1 MIELKGQPAGVDA
14 TIEANGTAHIAVEAM
29 TGTLERISATG
40 GSEIELKSTA
50 TGRTIELRASGTSRL
65 VCNGELLCDDA
76 SIESSGAARITTR
89 VKCTGCRIESS
100 GTSATQVSLD
110 ATSLH
115 AESSGGAGMTLAGTT
130 RACRIVARGTSR
142 IDATGL
148 KSEQWDTTVG
158 KLLRTQTLTAYE
170 THLSIFYTF
179 HPARSRTGADRRT
192 RPHDQ
197 GVGCHAHR
205 NARGRALHGLKV
217 ARGVAATI
225 VESDSEKLVVEADEK
240 IIGHVVTT
248 IDKQGVL
255 LLTID
260 PEIDNIRDCD
270 VRISVPKPE
279 VLQSLTATSGGRVTC
294 RTVVN
299 TPTLNVRTTSG
310 AHAEIACEGDGCTL
324 SATSGSE
331 IKANLAV
338 GRCAIEAHSGAEIN
352 VKGSGRGVQNQRH
365 VGSHLQGPQSS

>member
-1 MIELKGQPAGVDA
+1 MTVKTDDNLLVHVQTSVAEGTLRIGLADVTVQNAELTVYVPAAGITRLNAKGIAAFSLETPLTGITGLKAGGAAKITAEHPLQTNDAAIE
-14 TIEANGTAHIAVEAM
+14 TSGTAHIAVEAM

-148 KSEQWDTTVG
+148 KSEQWDTSVG
-158 KLLRTQTLTAYE
+158 KY
-170 THLSIFYTF
+170 S
-179 HPARSRTGADRRT
+179 
-192 RPHDQ
+192 
-197 GVGCHAHR
+197 
-205 NARGRALHGLKV
+205 ALK
-217 ARGVAATI
+217 R
-225 VESDSEKLVVEADEK
+225 
-240 IIGHVVTT
+240 
-248 IDKQGVL
+248 
-255 LLTID
+255 
-260 PEIDNIRDCD
+260 
-270 VRISVPKPE
+270 
-279 VLQSLTATSGGRVTC
+279 
-294 RTVVN
+294 
-299 TPTLNVRTTSG
+299 
-310 AHAEIACEGDGCTL
+310 
-324 SATSGSE
+324 
-331 IKANLAV
+331 
-338 GRCAIEAHSGAEIN
+338 
-352 VKGSGRGVQNQRH
+352 
-365 VGSHLQGPQSS
+365 

>member
-1 MIELKGQPAGVDA
+1 MKKALLLLAAAAACAIALPATAARNKTLKGSGRIVTETRDV
-14 TIEANGTAHIAVEAM
+14 GSFHAVEAM

-158 KLLRTQTLTAYE
+158 KY
-170 THLSIFYTF
+170 S
-179 HPARSRTGADRRT
+179 
-192 RPHDQ
+192 
-197 GVGCHAHR
+197 
-205 NARGRALHGLKV
+205 ALK
-217 ARGVAATI
+217 R
-225 VESDSEKLVVEADEK
+225 
-240 IIGHVVTT
+240 
-248 IDKQGVL
+248 
-255 LLTID
+255 
-260 PEIDNIRDCD
+260 
-270 VRISVPKPE
+270 
-279 VLQSLTATSGGRVTC
+279 
-294 RTVVN
+294 
-299 TPTLNVRTTSG
+299 
-310 AHAEIACEGDGCTL
+310 
-324 SATSGSE
+324 
-331 IKANLAV
+331 
-338 GRCAIEAHSGAEIN
+338 
-352 VKGSGRGVQNQRH
+352 
-365 VGSHLQGPQSS
+365 